1 MYLLNRR
8 FKQQQQIIWSGK
20 GGVQDRTIYEGTEHP
35 APVDKTA
42 PNSPTLLYTDAVFA
56 KMLMNGGLMDKRD
69 YDT

>member
-20 GGVQDRTIYEGTEHP
+20 GGVQDRTIYEGTGHP
-35 APVDKTA
+35 APVIKATQS
-42 PNSPTLLYTDAVFA
+42 SPTSYTDAVFA